1 MHRLKN
7 IVCYADDVKSEDK
20 AAIEKVG
27 LKLYTI
33 QEVIE
38 AGIDAKKYNK

>member
-7 IVCYADDVKSEDK
+7 IVCYAIDVKSEDR

-33 QEVIE
+33 QEVVE
-38 AGIDAKKYNK
+38 AGKEAKKYNK